1 MPDCS
6 ISPKWWLSLWLLVG
20 LAWSSSA
27 AAWYPQAPEI
37 SRSCEYGDCLD
48 GYGILVIRNDFGTDR
63 YEGDFR
69 DGEFHGFGRLEFM
82 ASRSERGYYEG
93 SWNMGVREGRGTYW
107 DGKSQLYIGE
117 WSDDRRHGYG
127 SYFFG
132 VTDWS
137 PNRYTEFWLR
147 EHVENYTGEFVNDL
161 YQGRGTYRWPD
172 GQRYEGEFY
181 ANEKHG
187 LGTFYYPT
195 GTRRDQLWSYG
206 RLVR

>member
-1 MPDCS
+1 MPDCR

-147 EHVENYTGEFVNDL
+147 EHVE
-161 YQGRGTYRWPD
+161 
-172 GQRYEGEFY
+172 
-181 ANEKHG
+181 
-187 LGTFYYPT
+187 
-195 GTRRDQLWSYG
+195 
-206 RLVR
+206 